1 MFQRSGL
8 SAPFFTPNRHKY
20 ILKANY
26 NDPSHCRNVVCADVW
41 AEMVQ
46 SRARIPRELTVLSNY
61 GAADGFP
68 VSVYLNDEF
77 HGLYTLT
84 LHKDDDLFGME
95 DGKKQALL
103 ILNDASSE
111 EAYFRAETSF
121 GLGSP
126 WEIEFCGTE
135 NTDWVKAKLNE
146 LIAFLRD
153 SDENTFRKN
162 LSRYPDVDAAIDYLI
177 ALYTPG
183 LPAHAAEDLLPV
195 CYSPNDAWICSHYDM
210 HDAFSAGDSG
220 TFLPKKNG
228 STWDSA
234 TGSLLWDRI
243 LNTFYEDICRRYAKL
258 RRDILQPEKIGAAI
272 DAYIAQIPDAV
283 YAAEAEVN
291 GTAPFTED
299 TVTEM
304 HTFLHKQ
311 IALFDTIFT
320 YERTGK

>member
-8 SAPFFTPNRHKY
+8 SAPFFTPNRPKY

-26 NDPSHCRNVVCADVW
+26 NDPSHCRNVVCADIW

-46 SRARIPRELTVLSNY
+46 SRARLPRELTVLSNY

-126 WEIEFCGTE
+126 WEIEFCGTGTE
-135 NTDWVKAKLNE
+135 ADPYLIRSESHMGYFISQLNE
-146 LIAFLRD
+146 GINFEGNYIQLDADLDMTGHPWTYPYAASFAG
-153 SDENTFRKN
+153 TFIGN
-162 LSRYPDVDAAIDYLI
+162 
-177 ALYTPG
+177 
-183 LPAHAAEDLLPV
+183 AHTVETDCTLLPDIAASGV
-195 CYSPNDAWICSHYDM
+195 VTGLNVEAKTTVTRAILCDYNHGLIQMCCVRGDVVDDSSDIAGMICAENNGTVQYCGAIGSI
-210 HDAFSAGDSG
+210 SA
-220 TFLPKKNG
+220 NG
-228 STWDSA
+228 SS
-234 TGSLLWDRI
+234 
-243 LNTFYEDICRRYAKL
+243 
-258 RRDILQPEKIGAAI
+258 
-272 DAYIAQIPDAV
+272 V
-283 YAAEAEVN
+283 
-291 GTAPFTED
+291 
-299 TVTEM
+299 
-304 HTFLHKQ
+304 
-311 IALFDTIFT
+311 
-320 YERTGK
+320 